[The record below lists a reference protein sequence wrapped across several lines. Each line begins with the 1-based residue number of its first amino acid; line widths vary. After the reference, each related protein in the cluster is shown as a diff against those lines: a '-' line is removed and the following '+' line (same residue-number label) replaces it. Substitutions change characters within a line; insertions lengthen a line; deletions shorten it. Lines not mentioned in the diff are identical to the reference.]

1 METQSAPRTGLHP
14 LVATAA
20 VAVTLACVVGIAA
33 ITGILPTGTAK
44 RAEPALVAQSAP
56 ATPAVPAPAAAEAA
70 PAPVVKA
77 APKPKPVVH
86 KAPVVQEAPVQVA
99 QSRAPAAGTYPPVPP
114 DYRAPVESRGDA
126 PVEVRRP
133 APVVTARALC
143 YDCGTVESVREVEQ
157 KGEGTGLGAV
167 AGGIGGLILGNQVG
181 GGAGKKI
188 ATVLGAAGGAYAGHQ
203 VEKNARA
210 SKSYE
215 TSVRMEDG
223 SYRTVTSPGAPTWR
237 TGDPV
242 RVVNGALQADIRQ

>member
-20 VAVTLACVVGIAA
+20 VAVTLASVVGISA
-33 ITGILPTGTAK
+33 ITGILPTGAAK
-44 RAEPALVAQSAP
+44 RAEPAFVAQSAP
-56 ATPAVPAPAAAEAA
+56 ATVAVPAAAEVV

-77 APKPKPVVH
+77 APKPKPVVY

-114 DYRAPVESRGDA
+114 DYRAPVESRGQA
-126 PVEVRRP
+126 PVEMRRP

-143 YDCGTVESVREVEQ
+143 YDCGTVESMREVEQ

-181 GGAGKKI
+181 GGTGKKI

-210 SKSYE
+210 TKSYE

-223 SYRTVTSPGAPTWR
+223 SYRTVTSPSTPTWR

-242 RVVNGALQADIRQ
+242 RVVNGALQADYR